1 MWSTASEPGLSDL
14 NSDFLAAG
22 NPQSRPNSALC
33 TEKENNKSKQTLVN
47 YNSHQAMTETPAKYK
62 LKSFFKPRRKRYST
76 EDSEQIK
83 RLCEIFSVNNWG

>member
-22 NPQSRPNSALC
+22 SPQSHHSSALY

-47 YNSHQAMTETPAKYK
+47 
-62 LKSFFKPRRKRYST
+62 
-76 EDSEQIK
+76 
-83 RLCEIFSVNNWG
+83 